1 METKKSTYYDLA
13 KMYFTAVVLILL
25 CCAAI
30 SVVCWSVCGMFESAP
45 DIGFPTQTGF
55 LECVKSIAPVA
66 LGCMAGPSLACGC
79 ICLYKYFKTEDDTDD
94 K

>member
-13 KMYFTAVVLILL
+13 KMHFTAVVLILL

-30 SVVCWSVCGMFESAP
+30 SVVCWSVCGVFESAP
-45 DIGFPTQTGF
+45 DIGFATRAKF
-55 LECVKSIAPVA
+55 LECVKTIAPVSLA
-66 LGCMAGPSLACGC
+66 LMTGPSLTCGA
-79 ICLYKYFKTEDDTDD
+79 ICLYKYFKTEDATDD